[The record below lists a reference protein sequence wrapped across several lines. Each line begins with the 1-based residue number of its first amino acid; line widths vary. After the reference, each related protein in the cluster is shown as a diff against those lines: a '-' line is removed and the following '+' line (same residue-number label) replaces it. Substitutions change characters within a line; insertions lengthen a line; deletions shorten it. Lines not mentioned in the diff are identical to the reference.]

1 MLFRWTADALVLV
14 HLIFVLFVVLG
25 ALAVARWPRVA
36 WIHLPCAAWGA
47 LVELGGWICPLT
59 PWEQQL
65 RLAAGRDGYT
75 GGFIEHYLVPL
86 IYPGDLTRE
95 IQIALG
101 LFVIGINLVLYAWAW
116 RRHRRRRAAPR

>member
-1 MLFRWTADALVLV
+1 MLFRWTADALVLAHV
-14 HLIFVLFVVLG
+14 LFVLFVVLG
-25 ALAVARWPRVA
+25 ALLVVRWPRVA
-36 WIHLPCAAWGA
+36 LIHLPCALWGA
-47 LVELGGWICPLT
+47 LVELCGWICPLT

-65 RLAAGRDGYT
+65 RIAAGRGGYT

-101 LFVIGINLVLYAWAW
+101 LLLIGINLALYAWAW
-116 RRHRRRRAAPR
+116 HHHRRRQAAPR